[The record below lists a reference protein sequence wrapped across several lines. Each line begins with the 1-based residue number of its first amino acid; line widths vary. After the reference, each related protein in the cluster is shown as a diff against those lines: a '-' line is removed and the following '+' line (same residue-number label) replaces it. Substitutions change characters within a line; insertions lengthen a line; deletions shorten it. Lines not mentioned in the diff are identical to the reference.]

1 MRHLK
6 LEDDFLKVRGKRAV
20 IPKKKKMGRENSE
33 IKYHRFQEHPELPG
47 LLPLGSSERMPED
60 TTGAGEGAGLV
71 KTVRFWIFV
80 CFVFRFFFFFF
91 SVCLNTNEQEFK
103 RPNISN

>member
-1 MRHLK
+1 
-6 LEDDFLKVRGKRAV
+6 
-20 IPKKKKMGRENSE
+20 MGRENSE

-80 CFVFRFFFFFF
+80 CFVF
-91 SVCLNTNEQEFK
+91 K
-103 RPNISN
+103 IPNISENIGYLSFFV

>member
-1 MRHLK
+1 
-6 LEDDFLKVRGKRAV
+6 
-20 IPKKKKMGRENSE
+20 MGRENSE

-91 SVCLNTNEQEFK
+91 SVCLNRNEQEFK